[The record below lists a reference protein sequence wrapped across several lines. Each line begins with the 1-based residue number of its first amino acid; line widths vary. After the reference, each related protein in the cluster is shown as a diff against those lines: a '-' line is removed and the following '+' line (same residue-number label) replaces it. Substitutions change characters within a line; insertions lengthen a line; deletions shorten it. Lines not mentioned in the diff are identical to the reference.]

1 MDAARRHAV
10 IGTLA
15 VAIAGVAAI
24 ADVAT
29 PAAAQDYPT
38 HTVTIVSPY
47 VAGGMSSL
55 LGRDI
60 ALRLE
65 QRFGKS
71 FIIEN
76 RPGGGTIT
84 GALSVAHAPPD
95 GYTLLIAANA
105 TMATDVTLF
114 KKLPYDPIA
123 DFVPLALVARVPEV
137 LVVNAALPL
146 HSLVDIAKMARAT
159 PGGLTFGSAGL
170 GTAQH
175 INGELLKLA
184 LGIEMTHIPYRGIA
198 PALNDA
204 AGGHITLMFTDIPI
218 ATPLINAGKLRPIGV
233 TVASGVPA
241 LPDAPP
247 LAEIGM
253 PGFDDAAWFMF
264 FAPAKTPRPIVDRL
278 GEAIREAIHD
288 PTIQSELGRLGV
300 MSPDTLGAGDLQ
312 AFMRAEIA
320 RAAETVRRVGLA
332 GAEQARD

>member
-15 VAIAGVAAI
+15 VIAGVAAI
-24 ADVAT
+24 AGVAT
-29 PAAAQDYPT
+29 PAASQDYPT

-55 LGRDI
+55 LGRDV

-105 TMATDVTLF
+105 TMATNVTLF

-146 HSLVDIAKMARAT
+146 HSLADIARLSRTM

-184 LGIEMTHIPYRGIA
+184 LGIEMTHVPYRGIA

-204 AGGHITLMFTDIPI
+204 AGGHIALMFTDIPI

-233 TVASGVPA
+233 TVARRVPA
-241 LPDAPP
+241 LPDVPP

-264 FAPAKTPRPIVDRL
+264 FAPAKTPRDIVDKL
-278 GEAIREAIHD
+278 GAAIREAVHD
-288 PTIQSELGRLGV
+288 PTIQSELRHLGV
-300 MSPDTLGAGDLQ
+300 MSPDTLGAHDLQ
-312 AFMRAEIA
+312 DFMRTEIA
-320 RAAETVRRVGLA
+320 RAAETVRRIGLA